1 MNFKQDYRICTTVTA
16 AFTITISYNDVLL
29 FRTHTGTCIRYLKKL
44 TKHLEIQT
52 ITTEHMLHIP
62 HILQQTDKNKM
73 AVREDFCEEL
83 CKYDDS

>member
-1 MNFKQDYRICTTVTA
+1 MT
-16 AFTITISYNDVLL
+16 
-29 FRTHTGTCIRYLKKL
+29 YLNLSEHIPVHVSDIFKKL

-83 CKYDDS
+83 CKHDDS